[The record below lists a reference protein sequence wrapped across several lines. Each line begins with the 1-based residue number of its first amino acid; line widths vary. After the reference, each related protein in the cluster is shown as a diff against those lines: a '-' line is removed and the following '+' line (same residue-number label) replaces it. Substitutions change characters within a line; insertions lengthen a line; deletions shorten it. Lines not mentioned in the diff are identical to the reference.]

1 MKGEIEEK
9 ELDGKDRQRE
19 GKKQAITAVSCSGNI
34 RRRATQGYKCC
45 IASLGAY
52 MNK

>member
-19 GKKQAITAVSCSGNI
+19 GKKQAITKRAVSCCGNI
-34 RRRATQGYKCC
+34 RLRELHKDINAVLPHWGHT
-45 IASLGAY
+45 
-52 MNK
+52 